1 MALEEEIKLT
11 VASARVLDAVANDP
25 AVLACSQGYSIHSQT
40 LFATY
45 YDTPDHLLLHHR
57 LAFRVRQEGQGVY
70 CATLKGLGGMVHGV
84 SRQQEWAE
92 SWVSDFGHW
101 ADFPPG
107 DLRERI
113 ATIAGSNCILKP
125 LLVTDFHRR
134 SLELDVA
141 ESRAELA
148 LDEGEIRA
156 NGAVYP
162 LCEIELERLAG
173 PFAPLH
179 SFAAV
184 LSQRY
189 PLFPSQHSKF
199 GWGLSLL
206 GLPMEAL

>member
-1 MALEEEIKLT
+1 MALEEEIKRT
-11 VASARVLDAVANDP
+11 VVSARVLDAVANDP

-57 LAFRVRQEGQGVY
+57 LAFRVRQEGEGVY
-70 CATLKGLGGMVHGV
+70 CATLKGLGSLVHGV
-84 SRQQEWAE
+84 SRQQEWEE
-92 SWVSDFGHW
+92 SWMANFGGW
-101 ADFPPG
+101 ADFPAG

-113 ATIAGSNCILKP
+113 TAIVGSDCILKP
-125 LLVTDFHRR
+125 LLVTDFYRR
-134 SLELDVA
+134 RLVLDIA
-141 ESRAELA
+141 GSRAEMA

-156 NGAVYP
+156 NGAVHL

-173 PFAPLH
+173 PFAPLQA
-179 SFAAV
+179 FVAV
-184 LSQRY
+184 LSQKY

-206 GLPMEAL
+206 GLPMETL